1 MNWRWGWIPKTS
13 LVFMDYGHNQC
24 TSLFTTARYKD
35 AHDPRHKCL
44 EFQIYWNLLIISIRL
59 LTTQKHG
66 VSNVPHNSI
75 QRFVHTVARSLTA
88 SWCWWSPDAIIVD
101 DRYLRRRRITA
112 RQLLNAGSFVFLAS
126 ENYTQPTEGR
136 LKANKAEFYYGSKI
150 RIVNISNTFQHGI
163 WWNTFVHGIWY
174 LMKYFA

>member
-1 MNWRWGWIPKTS
+1 MDTINVHRFSQQQDTKTP
-13 LVFMDYGHNQC
+13 
-24 TSLFTTARYKD
+24 TTHVISVWNFR
-35 AHDPRHKCL
+35 
-44 EFQIYWNLLIISIRL
+44 NLLLISIRL
-59 LTTQKHG
+59 STTQKHG
-66 VSNVPHNSI
+66 VSNVPRNSI

-88 SWCWWSPDAIIVD
+88 RWSWCSPDAIIVD

-136 LKANKAEFYYGSKI
+136 LRQTKLNFTMEQKFCV

-163 WWNTFVHGIWY
+163 WWNTFVRGIWY